1 LGTPG
6 GESGFQPRIAADRS
20 PDSLM
25 ALMTAPSTRSAPG
38 IPLVAVLAA
47 TAAAALITPVQAL
60 AQAPAPAESASPW
73 QNQTEFSLLTTGGN
87 SSTSTVGLR
96 NTLRRALEAG
106 ELRFDLSVL
115 RTDASRIER
124 RAVGTPESFRV
135 EKDTDTERTA
145 ERYAAQGRY
154 DRNLSERTFAYA
166 STGWERNTP
175 AGFNYR
181 SVTAL
186 GAGTRFERPD
196 AWETKV
202 GAALTYTFQE
212 DVDPDPT
219 RDDSFAGLR
228 GTLDHRHRLT
238 TGTRLEVKWV
248 VDANAQ
254 EWNDVRGNLS
264 QSVSA
269 SLSDRLALKTT
280 LQFIVDNEPPSRRI
294 PLVDAG
300 GEPTG
305 TTVLTPLGKVDRSLS
320 IALVVTL

>member
-1 LGTPG
+1 
-6 GESGFQPRIAADRS
+6 
-20 PDSLM
+20 
-25 ALMTAPSTRSAPG
+25 MTASSTRIAPG
-38 IPLVAVLAA
+38 ISLPSGTSLVAIL
-47 TAAAALITPVQAL
+47 AAAALVTSAGEAL
-60 AQAPAPAESASPW
+60 GQAPASAEAASPW

-96 NTLRRALEAG
+96 NTLRRALETG

-154 DRNLSERTFAYA
+154 DRNLSERTFAYG

-186 GAGTRFERPD
+186 GAGTRFERPET
-196 AWETKV
+196 WETRV

-228 GTLDHRHRLT
+228 GTLDHRHQLT

-254 EWNDVRGNLS
+254 EWNDVRGDLS

-280 LQFIVDNEPPSRRI
+280 LQFLVDNEPPSRRI